1 MQRYLPRH
9 RPPLEFR
16 PRAERPGRGLRVR
29 WLGAAGHVVQT
40 ETTTVLLDPFLT
52 RPGLLRTASARLKPT
67 PERWWRWLPER
78 VDAICCGHS
87 HYDHLLDAPEIAR
100 RTGALLLG
108 SRTTASF
115 ARAHG
120 LRPAQIVEVPPEGL
134 TRRVGDVEIRFVP
147 SRHGRIVA
155 GRVPFPG
162 EVERPPMLPA
172 RVFHYRMGG
181 AYGVHL
187 TTPFGCLYHNGSAD
201 LIDAELTELRADTI
215 LVGLAGR
222 RSTPDYLGRLL
233 RLLRP
238 RLVVP
243 THHDLFF
250 APLETG
256 VRLLPGVA
264 LDRFVAEVGGAG
276 RVVMPTYE
284 DVLTIPAGD
293 PRDATFAPL

>member
-1 MQRYLPRH
+1 M
-9 RPPLEFR
+9 
-16 PRAERPGRGLRVR
+16 
-29 WLGAAGHVVQT
+29 
-40 ETTTVLLDPFLT
+40 LDPFLT
-52 RPGLLRTASARLKPT
+52 RPGLLRTAAGRLSPT
-67 PERWWRWLPER
+67 PERWWHWLPDR

-108 SRTTASF
+108 SRTTACF

-120 LRPAQIVEVPPEGL
+120 LDDAQIVEVPASGL
-134 TRRVGDVEIRFVP
+134 RRRVGDVEIRFVP
-147 SRHGRIVA
+147 SRHGRIIA

-162 EVERPPMLPA
+162 EVRQPPQLPA
-172 RVFHYRMGG
+172 RVFQYRMGG
-181 AYGVHL
+181 AFGIHL
-187 TTPFGCLYHNGSAD
+187 TTPSGRLYHNGSAD
-201 LIDAELTELRADTI
+201 LIDAELASLRADTI

-222 RSTPDYLGRLL
+222 RGTPGYLDRLM

-250 APLETG
+250 APLEAG

-264 LDRFVAEVGGAG
+264 LNRFVEEVGDGG

-293 PRDATFAPL
+293 PRDAAFAPL

>member
-1 MQRYLPRH
+1 MAP
-9 RPPLEFR
+9 
-16 PRAERPGRGLRVR
+16 RPGLGLRVR

-52 RPGLLRTASARLKPT
+52 RPGLLRTAAGRLRPT
-67 PERWWRWLPER
+67 PERWRHWLPER

-100 RTGALLLG
+100 RTGALLFG
-108 SRTTASF
+108 SRTTACF

-120 LRPAQIVEVPPEGL
+120 LPSTQIVEVPAGGL
-134 TRRVGDVEIRFVP
+134 RRRVGDVEIRFIP
-147 SRHGRIVA
+147 SLHGRIVA

-162 EVERPPMLPA
+162 KVEQPPELPA

-181 AYGVHL
+181 AFGIHL
-187 TTPFGCLYHNGSAD
+187 STPFGRLYHNGSAD
-201 LIDAELTELRADTI
+201 LIDAELASLRADTI

-222 RSTPDYLGRLL
+222 RATPGYLGRLM

-238 RLVVP
+238 RLIVP

-264 LDRFVAEVGGAG
+264 LDRFVDEVGQAG

-284 DVLTIPAGD
+284 DVLTVPAGD
-293 PRDATFAPL
+293 PRDATFTPL